1 MGVETAFMTAMSSLA
16 PSLTTAAGFGK
27 ALSIGS
33 GLLSIGS
40 GIGSLMQGDRQADLA
55 KAEAEQAG
63 KESARQTQL
72 TADQVSAEANDLRRK
87 QKMAFLKSG
96 VTLEGSPL
104 LVMEGTRQ
112 RGLQNVQ
119 EVFSAGNAEY
129 GSIYQQ
135 GRNAAEKYKLS
146 GRSAFMKGL
155 ASGGNSFARI
165 F

>member
-1 MGVETAFMTAMSSLA
+1 MSVAALLPAIAPGLAGASSFGTAF
-16 PSLTTAAGFGK
+16 
-27 ALSIGS
+27 SIGS

-55 KAEAEQAG
+55 KEEAAQAG
-63 KESARQTQL
+63 RESARQTQL

-119 EVFSAGNAEY
+119 EVFNAGNSEY

-135 GRNAAEKYKLS
+135 GRNAAENYKQS
-146 GRSAFMKGL
+146 GRSAFLRGL
-155 ASGGNSFARI
+155 VSGGNSFARV